1 MTACLRAALAVPFA
15 SAMADDGGVASFQRA
30 AARGTADECAEG
42 EASESEA
49 KVAFEQVTP
58 ASTNSHAGTK
68 RGA

>member
-30 AARGTADECAEG
+30 AARGTAGECAEG
-42 EASESEA
+42 EASESGA
-49 KVAFEQVTP
+49 KVPFERVTP
-58 ASTNSHAGTK
+58 ASADSDTGTK